1 MKKLIIGALFSSF
14 IIVACNPTPIPDTFV
29 RFVNTMPDSTG
40 VKVFFA
46 QDLISGETPVPFKGA
61 FPSLTSFRTEKPTN
75 LTYSLCPA
83 DLLDCPTVVKNKTI
97 NLVSNIQ
104 NTVFLIGTKMT
115 TDDSGT
121 DARPLE
127 VLNFT
132 SETATPSVG
141 KARIRVLHA
150 LPNLDAKKLD
160 LYITAPDAA
169 LSGFPP
175 ELLYKN
181 IFDYRDLTAGSYQIR
196 ATAPA
201 VTDTILVDSG
211 TLALEAGKTYTA
223 VLVKPD
229 VNKLGVIL
237 LTDK

>member
-1 MKKLIIGALFSSF
+1 MKKLIAGALFSSLA
-14 IIVACNPTPIPDTFV
+14 IVACNPTPIPDSFV
-29 RFVNTMPDSTG
+29 RFVNTIPDSSG
-40 VKVFFA
+40 VKIFFA
-46 QDLISGETPVPFKGA
+46 QDLISGETPIPFKAA
-61 FPSLTSFRTEKPTN
+61 FPSVTTFRAEKPSS

-83 DLLDCPTVVKNKTI
+83 DLLDCPTVVKNKTV
-97 NLVSNIQ
+97 NLVSNVQ
-104 NTVFLIGTKMT
+104 TTVFLIGTKLT
-115 TDDSGT
+115 TDDLGT

-127 VLNFT
+127 ILSLT
-132 SETATPSVG
+132 SETAAPSVG
-141 KARIRVLHA
+141 KARIRVLHG

-160 LYITAPDAA
+160 LYITAPGAA

-181 IFDYRDLTAGSYQIR
+181 VFDYRDLTAGSYQIR

-229 VNKLGVIL
+229 VNKLGVVL